1 MPAARALATYRRMI
15 EAFGE
20 TVTLRRLN
28 PSPEPATEVTMRARV
43 TSYDPVELVEGVQQG
58 ERLVVLMAE
67 DIGSFPVPIE
77 MNGRDRIVIRGAV
90 TTPVAVDD
98 STRRIGGVLIAYG
111 VRVIG

>member
-28 PSPEPATEVTMRARV
+28 PSPAAATEVTMRARV
-43 TSYDPVELVEGVQQG
+43 TGYDPVELVEGVQQG

-67 DIGSFPVPIE
+67 DVGSFPVPIE
-77 MNGRDRIVIRGAV
+77 MGGRDRIVIRGTV

-98 STRRIGGVLIAYG
+98 STRRIGSVLIAYG